1 MPFDLPAMARRA
13 RNVRRKTITIRDIIP
28 PQMLARDLARTAYAP
43 IVAVWEDATPRIMD
57 AYALSLAQMTMDSPA
72 DVQREIEAAD
82 GEASRLFLLL
92 DARLRDWTLR
102 VERWFRGKWRGA
114 ILSATGVDLGTLIG
128 PEGVRASLETHLA
141 WNADLVRD
149 VSAQTRQRISAAVF
163 DGLRARTPARE
174 VAAKIRE
181 ATGLARDRSTRIASD
196 QLTKLTSS
204 LAQERRREAGLSVYK
219 HRHSGKRH
227 PRTTHLE
234 RDGKLYSE
242 NPADV
247 GKKLEGKTILP
258 PVASNDRAGFPP
270 FCGCREQSILV
281 FSFDGDAE

>member
-28 PQMLARDLARTAYAP
+28 PQMLARDLASTAYAP

-57 AYALSLAQMTMDSPA
+57 AYALSLAQMTTDSPA
-72 DVQREIEAAD
+72 DVQREIEAAE
-82 GEASRLFLLL
+82 GEASRLYLLL

-204 LAQERRREAGLSVYK
+204 LADERRREAGIDLWK
-219 HRHSGKRH
+219 WRHSGKRH
-227 PRTTHLE
+227 PREDHRA
-234 RDGKLYSE
+234 RDGNLY
-242 NPADV
+242 ADRPGGGGETV
-247 GKKLEGKTILP
+247 DGQRVLDPPEDRPGRLP
-258 PVASNDRAGFPP
+258 Y
-270 FCGCREQSILV
+270 CGCRSQSVIR
-281 FSFDGDAE
+281 FD

>member
-28 PQMLARDLARTAYAP
+28 PQMLARDLASTAYAP

-57 AYALSLAQMTMDSPA
+57 AYALSLAQMTTDSPA
-72 DVQREIEAAD
+72 DVQREIEAAE
-82 GEASRLFLLL
+82 GEASRLYLLL

-204 LAQERRREAGLSVYK
+204 LADERRREAGIDLWK
-219 HRHSGKRH
+219 WRHSGKRH
-227 PRTTHLE
+227 PREDHRA
-234 RDGKLYSE
+234 RDGNLYADRPGGGGE
-242 NPADV
+242 TVDGQRVLDPPEDRPAR
-247 GKKLEGKTILP
+247 LP
-258 PVASNDRAGFPP
+258 Y
-270 FCGCREQSILV
+270 CGCRSQSVIR
-281 FSFDGDAE
+281 FD